1 MSPIHRV
8 MAVLVLAVVGLVGCA
23 HEWRPVADVNP
34 LSVADMK
41 AVMRD
46 LWSGHN
52 FWIRNVVLDNT
63 TNNRRALDFAEKAVI
78 ANTKQIARMFTPFY
92 GEAATEQLFTLL
104 VKHYGA
110 IKAYSEATVAGNK
123 SQQDAALADYA
134 SNTDGIAA
142 FLSGANRYLPK
153 DTVRGLFAAHG
164 DHHVALIN
172 ELQEGDY
179 GHEAETWQ
187 VMQQHVYAVADT
199 LTTALEKQF
208 PDKFPSFHVSRLVS
222 EVVPCVDSE
231 GRTHNGALL

>member
-1 MSPIHRV
+1 MSPIHRFI
-8 MAVLVLAVVGLVGCA
+8 AVLILAVVGLVGCA
-23 HEWRPVADVNP
+23 HEWRSVADVNP

-63 TNNRRALDFAEKAVI
+63 TNNRKALDFAEKAVM
-78 ANTKQIARMFTPFY
+78 ANAKQIARMFTPFY
-92 GEAATEQLFTLL
+92 GEAATEQLYTLL

-110 IKAYSEATVAGNK
+110 IKAYSEATVAENK

-134 SNTDGIAA
+134 SNTDEIAA
-142 FLSGANRYLPK
+142 FLSGVNRYLPK
-153 DTVRGLFAAHG
+153 DTVRGLFTAHG

-187 VMQQHVYAVADT
+187 VMQQHVYAIADT

-208 PDKFPSFHVSRLVS
+208 PAKFPSFHVS
-222 EVVPCVDSE
+222 
-231 GRTHNGALL
+231 

>member
-8 MAVLVLAVVGLVGCA
+8 IAVLILAVVGLVGCA
-23 HEWRPVADVNP
+23 HEWRSAEDVNP
-34 LSVADMK
+34 LSAADMK
-41 AVMRD
+41 ATMRD

-63 TNNRRALDFAEKAVI
+63 TNNRRALDFAEKAVV

-104 VKHYGA
+104 VEHYGA

-123 SQQDAALADYA
+123 RQQDAALADYA
-134 SNTDGIAA
+134 SNTDKIAA
-142 FLSGANRYLPK
+142 FLSGINRYLPK
-153 DTVRGLFAAHG
+153 DTVRDLFAAHG
-164 DHHVALIN
+164 KHHVALIN

-179 GHEAETWQ
+179 AHEAETWQ
-187 VMQQHVYAVADT
+187 VMQQHVYAIADA

-208 PDKFPSFHVSRLVS
+208 PAKFPGFHVS
-222 EVVPCVDSE
+222 
-231 GRTHNGALL
+231 

>member
-8 MAVLVLAVVGLVGCA
+8 MAVFVLAIVGLAGCA
-23 HEWRPVADVNP
+23 HEGRSVADVNS
-34 LSVADMK
+34 LSVAEMK

-63 TNNRRALDFAEKAVI
+63 TNNRRALDFAEKAVV
-78 ANTKQIARMFTPFY
+78 ANTKQIAKTFTPFY
-92 GEAATEQLFTLL
+92 GEAASEQLFTLL
-104 VKHYGA
+104 FEHYGA

-134 SNTDGIAA
+134 SNTDKIAA
-142 FLSGANRYLPK
+142 FLSGLNRYLQK
-153 DTVRGLFAAHG
+153 DTVRDLFAAHG
-164 DHHVALIN
+164 KHHVALIN

-179 GHEAETWQ
+179 AHEAETWQ
-187 VMQQHVYAVADT
+187 VMQQHVYAIADA

-208 PDKFPSFHVSRLVS
+208 PAKFPGFHVS
-222 EVVPCVDSE
+222 
-231 GRTHNGALL
+231 

>member
-1 MSPIHRV
+1 MEAFMSPIRRV
-8 MAVLVLAVVGLVGCA
+8 ISVLVLAVVGLVGCT
-23 HEWRPVADVNP
+23 HEWRSVADVNH
-34 LSVADMK
+34 LSVADMN
-41 AVMRD
+41 ATMRD

-63 TNNRRALDFAEKAVI
+63 TNNRKALDFAEKAVM
-78 ANTKQIARMFTPFY
+78 ANTKQIAKMFTPFY
-92 GEAATEQLFTLL
+92 GEAVTEQLFTLL

-123 SQQDAALADYA
+123 RQQDAALADYA
-134 SNTDGIAA
+134 SNTDEIAT
-142 FLSGANRYLPK
+142 FLSRINRYLPK
-153 DTVRGLFAAHG
+153 DTIRGLFAAHG

-187 VMQQHVYAVADT
+187 VMQQHVYAIADT

-208 PDKFPSFHVSRLVS
+208 PAKFPGFHVS
-222 EVVPCVDSE
+222 
-231 GRTHNGALL
+231 